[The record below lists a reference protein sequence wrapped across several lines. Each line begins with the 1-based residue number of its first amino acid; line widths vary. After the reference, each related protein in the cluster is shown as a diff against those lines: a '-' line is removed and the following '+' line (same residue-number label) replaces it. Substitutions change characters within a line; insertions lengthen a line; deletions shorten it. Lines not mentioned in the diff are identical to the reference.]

1 MKKRYLAGMLC
12 LAISLTMLF
21 TACASQ
27 ASTEDLRSQ
36 SGMESSDSSSST
48 LTEDPSSQDGVESA
62 TPTEDQTTQG
72 GVESQD
78 SSAPTPAEG
87 EIGFDP
93 GTWLSDAGQYYFF
106 DTDGASGRTASL
118 EDGTGVGFSY
128 TLEGTQATFHMG
140 AADNSS
146 VCTVT
151 LDGDAAT
158 LEWEDGT
165 TEHLTY
171 VSDQGSDSFQ
181 FYSNQE
187 LADMALTYYKDTN
200 HAQENENLTSAAQT
214 NDDGSV
220 TIQVYENL
228 GDHNST
234 AAWYTVD
241 RLTGAGT
248 DADGA
253 EVNLG

>member
-27 ASTEDLRSQ
+27 DTGSTTSTEDLTSQ
-36 SGMESSDSSSST
+36 SGIESSDSSFS
-48 LTEDPSSQDGVESA
+48 
-62 TPTEDQTTQG
+62 TPTEDQTTPG

-78 SSAPTPAEG
+78 SSASTPAEG
-87 EIGFDP
+87 KLVFDP

-106 DTDGASGRTASL
+106 DTDGSSGRTASL

-200 HAQENENLTSAAQT
+200 HAQGNENLISAAQT

-234 AAWYTVD
+234 AAWYTVN

>member
-27 ASTEDLRSQ
+27 ASTEDLSSQ
-36 SGMESSDSSSST
+36 SGIESSDSSSST
-48 LTEDPSSQDGVESA
+48 PTEDPSSQDGVES
-62 TPTEDQTTQG
+62 TDP
-72 GVESQD
+72 
-78 SSAPTPAEG
+78 SSTVPAEE
-87 EIGFDP
+87 EIVFDP

-106 DTDGASGRTASL
+106 DTDGSSGRTASL

-171 VSDQGSDSFQ
+171 VSNQGSDSFQ

-200 HAQENENLTSAAQT
+200 HEQGNGNLTSAAQT

-234 AAWYTVD
+234 AAWYTVN

-248 DADGA
+248 DANGA

>member
-12 LAISLTMLF
+12 LAVSFTMLLA
-21 TACASQ
+21 ACTPKDTG
-27 ASTEDLRSQ
+27 ST
-36 SGMESSDSSSST
+36 
-48 LTEDPSSQDGVESA
+48 
-62 TPTEDQTTQG
+62 TPTEAPTTQG
-72 GVESQD
+72 G
-78 SSAPTPAEG
+78 SASPEPSNSTPAG
-87 EIGFDP
+87 ETAFTP

-106 DTDGASGRTASL
+106 DEDGASGRIASL

-128 TLEGTQATFHMG
+128 TVDGTQATFAMG
-140 AADNSS
+140 SADNSS

-151 LDGDAAT
+151 LDGDTAT

-165 TEHLTY
+165 TEHLSH
-171 VSDQGSDSFQ
+171 VSDLGSDDFQ
-181 FYSNQE
+181 FYSNRE
-187 LADMALTYYKDTN
+187 LSDMALIYYK
-200 HAQENENLTSAAQT
+200 AQNSIQDNDNLAAAAQT

-241 RLTGAGT
+241 RTTGSGT
-248 DADGA
+248 DESGNGIDLVA
-253 EVNLG
+253 

>member
-1 MKKRYLAGMLC
+1 MKKQYLAGMLC
-12 LAISLTMLF
+12 LAVSFTMLLA
-21 TACASQ
+21 ACAQ
-27 ASTEDLRSQ
+27 KETGSTTPPDNPAMQ
-36 SGMESSDSSSST
+36 DGAESSESPDS
-48 LTEDPSSQDGVESA
+48 
-62 TPTEDQTTQG
+62 TPI
-72 GVESQD
+72 
-78 SSAPTPAEG
+78 G
-87 EIGFDP
+87 EAAFTP

-106 DTDGASGRTASL
+106 DEDGASGRTASL

-128 TLEGTQATFHMG
+128 TVDGTQAAFAMG

-171 VSDQGSDSFQ
+171 VSDQGSDDFR

-187 LADMALTYYKDTN
+187 LSDMAVAYYKEHNSSQDN
-200 HAQENENLTSAAQT
+200 NNLTAAAQT

-241 RLTGAGT
+241 RTTGIGT
-248 DADGA
+248 DASGS
-253 EVNLG
+253 EVDLAS